1 MGAKSNR
8 FRCPNCCAAFENDYD
23 IMLLSSGVAIGG
35 EGIILSGDLE
45 RDIHQIKRVV
55 NCKACHGPIDFH
67 ALFRGH
73 LDDRPYPAVIGWVVF
88 FIGIIFSM
96 AYRDDVWPGIGMSLV
111 LGVTVSCMLRLVERR
126 RLKRWRVTE

>member
-1 MGAKSNR
+1 MGAKSDR
-8 FRCPNCCAAFENDYD
+8 FRCPNCFAAFEKDNA
-23 IMLLSSGVAIGG
+23 ILTLSSDIAIGG
-35 EGIILSGDLE
+35 EGISWSGDLE

-55 NCKACHGPIDFH
+55 YCKACHGPIDFH
-67 ALFRGH
+67 ALLRGH

-88 FIGIIFSM
+88 FIGIIVSM

-126 RLKRWRVTE
+126 RLMRWRLKE